1 MESTSLQPSET
12 PSADSEDNLRIDPE
26 QVARSKDEW
35 LLKRREYRRLT
46 WKRRASRIRIE
57 FRRLQLFFVSR
68 IQRIHNVIRRDSR
81 TMSDKILVSVA
92 FGLFTG
98 CILLAIYLFCTRIM
112 TSAGLLLG
120 LTTILVSLYAV
131 FFVSDRSIQ
140 SQITTCHN
148 ESDKLLRYLSES
160 APTRDQARLELV
172 EARKKFV
179 LLRDEFRRTP
189 LPTTDRSAQREIPF
203 DEFVKDTFLALDY
216 RAVMPKARGD
226 QRIDLLIEKNGV
238 RTAVQVDGNTET
250 VGKNSVQQARAGM
263 NFYACDRCAIVTKG
277 GFTPSA
283 IEFAKKNDCAL
294 VSGAQIADLV
304 AGKIPF
310 DCKS

>member
-1 MESTSLQPSET
+1 
-12 PSADSEDNLRIDPE
+12 
-26 QVARSKDEW
+26 
-35 LLKRREYRRLT
+35 
-46 WKRRASRIRIE
+46 
-57 FRRLQLFFVSR
+57 
-68 IQRIHNVIRRDSR
+68 
-81 TMSDKILVSVA
+81 MS
-92 FGLFTG
+92 
-98 CILLAIYLFCTRIM
+98 
-112 TSAGLLLG
+112 
-120 LTTILVSLYAV
+120 TTIW
-131 FFVSDRSIQ
+131 
-140 SQITTCHN
+140 T
-148 ESDKLLRYLSES
+148 KLLRYLSES
-160 APTRDQARLELV
+160 APTLHQAKLALV
-172 EARKKFV
+172 EARKKYV

-238 RTAVQVDGNTET
+238 RTAVQVDGKAET
-250 VGKNSVQQARAGM
+250 VGKNAVQQARAGM

-283 IEFAKKNDCAL
+283 IEFAKQNDCAL

-310 DCKS
+310 DFKS